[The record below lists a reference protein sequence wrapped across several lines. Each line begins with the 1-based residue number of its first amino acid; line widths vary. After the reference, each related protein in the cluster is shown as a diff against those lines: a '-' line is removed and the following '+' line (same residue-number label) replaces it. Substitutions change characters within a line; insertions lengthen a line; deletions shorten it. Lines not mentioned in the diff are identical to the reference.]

1 MQFTHS
7 TSREIDTVRL
17 SKSTGGKFWLLV
29 DIPGSGCLDNPLMHL
44 PRCRMLNQQHPLFLL
59 VQ

>member
-7 TSREIDTVRL
+7 TSREMDTVRL
-17 SKSTGGKFWLLV
+17 SKNTGGKFWLL
-29 DIPGSGCLDNPLMHL
+29 DNLLMHL

>member
-1 MQFTHS
+1 M
-7 TSREIDTVRL
+7 DTVRL
-17 SKSTGGKFWLLV
+17 SKNTGGKFWLLV